1 MVKEKGHVEMNI
13 LLSVNARNEKNG
25 YVFGYVIKKQGKTAA
40 EHTSIRTDKGR
51 DSLKTLQLEEIIDGL
66 AKLRGLVEHEDVLT
80 IEIENRWVY
89 EWLELEREQQKY
101 IQQIDKVFDILN
113 TLDCKYRFLH
123 NETPQ
128 VNLLLDKGV
137 QKEKVKLLS
146 SVEMMEGL
154 L

>member
-1 MVKEKGHVEMNI
+1 MNV

-25 YVFGYVIKKQGKTAA
+25 YVFGYVIKKQGKTVA

-80 IEIENRWVY
+80 IEMENRWVY

-101 IQQIDKVFDILN
+101 IKYTDKVFDILD

>member
-1 MVKEKGHVEMNI
+1 MNV

-25 YVFGYVIKKQGKTAA
+25 YVFGYVIKRQGKTVA
-40 EHTSIRTDKGR
+40 EHTSIRTDKGQE
-51 DSLKTLQLEEIIDGL
+51 SLKTLQLEEIIDGL

-101 IQQIDKVFDILN
+101 IQQIDKVFDILDS
-113 TLDCKYRFLH
+113 LDCKYRFLH

-128 VNLLLDKGV
+128 VNLLLDRGV
-137 QKEKVKLLS
+137 QKERVKLLS
-146 SVEMMEGL
+146 SIEMMEGL

>member
-1 MVKEKGHVEMNI
+1 MNV
-13 LLSVNARNEKNG
+13 LLSVNARNERNG
-25 YVFGYVIKKQGKTAA
+25 YVFGYVIKKQGKAVA

-80 IEIENRWVY
+80 IEMENRWVY
-89 EWLELEREQQKY
+89 EWLELEKEQQKY
-101 IQQIDKVFDILN
+101 IQYTDKVFDILD

>member
-1 MVKEKGHVEMNI
+1 MNV

-25 YVFGYVIKKQGKTAA
+25 YVFGYVIKKQGKTVA

-66 AKLRGLVEHEDVLT
+66 AKLRGLVEHGDVLT

-101 IQQIDKVFDILN
+101 IQYTDKVFDILD

-137 QKEKVKLLS
+137 QKETVKLLS

>member
-1 MVKEKGHVEMNI
+1 MNV
-13 LLSVNARNEKNG
+13 LLSVNARNKKNG
-25 YVFGYVIKKQGKTAA
+25 YVFGYVIKKQGKTVA

-51 DSLKTLQLEEIIDGL
+51 ESLKTLQLEEIIDGL

-101 IQQIDKVFDILN
+101 IQYTDKVFDILD

-123 NETPQ
+123 NVTPQ

-137 QKEKVKLLS
+137 QKERVKLLS

>member
-1 MVKEKGHVEMNI
+1 MNI

-25 YVFGYVIKKQGKTAA
+25 YEFGYVIKKQGKTVA

-51 DSLKTLQLEEIIDGL
+51 DSLKTLQLEEIINGL

-80 IEIENRWVY
+80 IEMENRWVY
-89 EWLELEREQQKY
+89 EWLEFEREQQKY
-101 IQQIDKVFDILN
+101 IQYTDKVFDILD

>member
-1 MVKEKGHVEMNI
+1 MNV
-13 LLSVNARNEKNG
+13 LLSVNTRNEKNG
-25 YVFGYVIKKQGKTAA
+25 YVFGYVIKKQGKTVA

-66 AKLRGLVEHEDVLT
+66 AKLRGFVEHDDVLT

-101 IQQIDKVFDILN
+101 IQYTDKVFDILD

-128 VNLLLDKGV
+128 VNLLLDMGV
-137 QKEKVKLLS
+137 QKERVKLLS

>member
-1 MVKEKGHVEMNI
+1 MNV

-25 YVFGYVIKKQGKTAA
+25 YVFGYVIKKQGKTVA
-40 EHTSIRTDKGR
+40 EHTSIKTDKGR
-51 DSLKTLQLEEIIDGL
+51 ESLKTLQLEEIIDGL

-89 EWLELEREQQKY
+89 EWIELEREQQKY
-101 IQQIDKVFDILN
+101 IQYTDKVFDILD

-128 VNLLLDKGV
+128 VNLLLDRGV
-137 QKEKVKLLS
+137 QKERVKLLS
-146 SVEMMEGL
+146 SIEMMEGL

>member
-1 MVKEKGHVEMNI
+1 MNV

-25 YVFGYVIKKQGKTAA
+25 YVFGYVIKKQGKTVA

-51 DSLKTLQLEEIIDGL
+51 DSLKTLQLEEIIAGL

-89 EWLELEREQQKY
+89 EWLELEREQQQY
-101 IQQIDKVFDILN
+101 IQQIDKVFDILD

-128 VNLLLDKGV
+128 VNLLLDRGV
-137 QKEKVKLLS
+137 QKERVKLLS

>member
-1 MVKEKGHVEMNI
+1 MNV

-25 YVFGYVIKKQGKTAA
+25 YVFGFVIKKQGKTVA

-101 IQQIDKVFDILN
+101 IQYIDKIFDILD

-128 VNLLLDKGV
+128 VNLLLDRGV
-137 QKEKVKLLS
+137 QKERVKLLS

>member
-1 MVKEKGHVEMNI
+1 MNV

-25 YVFGYVIKKQGKTAA
+25 YVFGYVIKKQGKTVA

-80 IEIENRWVY
+80 IEMENRWVY

-101 IQQIDKVFDILN
+101 IQYIDKVFDILD

>member
-1 MVKEKGHVEMNI
+1 MNV

-25 YVFGYVIKKQGKTAA
+25 YVFGYVIKKQGKTVA

-89 EWLELEREQQKY
+89 EWIELEREQQKY
-101 IQQIDKVFDILN
+101 IQYTDKVFDILD

-128 VNLLLDKGV
+128 VNLLLDMGV
-137 QKEKVKLLS
+137 QKERVKLLS

>member
-1 MVKEKGHVEMNI
+1 MNV

-25 YVFGYVIKKQGKTAA
+25 YEFGYVIKKQGKIVA

-101 IQQIDKVFDILN
+101 IQYTDKVFDILD

-128 VNLLLDKGV
+128 VNLLLDRGV
-137 QKEKVKLLS
+137 QKERVKLLS

>member
-1 MVKEKGHVEMNI
+1 MNV

-25 YVFGYVIKKQGKTAA
+25 YVFGYVIKKQGKTVA

-66 AKLRGLVEHEDVLT
+66 AKLRGLVEHDDVLT
-80 IEIENRWVY
+80 IEMENRWVY
-89 EWLELEREQQKY
+89 EWLELEREKQKY
-101 IQQIDKVFDILN
+101 IQQIDKVFDILD

>member
-1 MVKEKGHVEMNI
+1 M
-13 LLSVNARNEKNG
+13 NARKEKNG
-25 YVFGYVIKKQGKTAA
+25 YVFGYVIKKQGKTVA

-51 DSLKTLQLEEIIDGL
+51 DSLKTLQLEEIINGL
-66 AKLRGLVEHEDVLT
+66 AKLRGLVEHDDVLT

-101 IQQIDKVFDILN
+101 IQHIDKVFDILD

-128 VNLLLDKGV
+128 VNLLLDMGV
-137 QKEKVKLLS
+137 QKERVKLLS

>member
-1 MVKEKGHVEMNI
+1 MNV

-25 YVFGYVIKKQGKTAA
+25 YVFGYVIKKQGKTVA
-40 EHTSIRTDKGR
+40 EHTSIKTDKGR

-101 IQQIDKVFDILN
+101 IQYTDKVFDILD

-137 QKEKVKLLS
+137 QKERVKLLS

>member
-1 MVKEKGHVEMNI
+1 MNV

-25 YVFGYVIKKQGKTAA
+25 YVFGYVIKKQGKIVA

-51 DSLKTLQLEEIIDGL
+51 DSLKTLQFEEIIDGL
-66 AKLRGLVEHEDVLT
+66 AKLRGLVEHADVLT
-80 IEIENRWVY
+80 IEMENRWVY

-101 IQQIDKVFDILN
+101 IQYIDKVFDILD
-113 TLDCKYRFLH
+113 TLDCKYHFLH

-128 VNLLLDKGV
+128 VNLLLDRGV
-137 QKEKVKLLS
+137 QKERVKLLS
-146 SVEMMEGL
+146 STEMMEGL

>member
-1 MVKEKGHVEMNI
+1 MNV

-25 YVFGYVIKKQGKTAA
+25 YVFGYVIKKQGKTVA
-40 EHTSIRTDKGR
+40 EHTSIKTDKGR

-101 IQQIDKVFDILN
+101 IQYTDKVFDILD

-128 VNLLLDKGV
+128 VNLLLDMGV
-137 QKEKVKLLS
+137 QKERVKLLS

>member
-1 MVKEKGHVEMNI
+1 MNV

-25 YVFGYVIKKQGKTAA
+25 YVFGYVIKRQGKTVA

-51 DSLKTLQLEEIIDGL
+51 DILKTLQLEEIIDGL
-66 AKLRGLVEHEDVLT
+66 AKLRGLVEHDDVLT

-101 IQQIDKVFDILN
+101 IQYIDKVFDILD

-128 VNLLLDKGV
+128 VNLLLDRGV

>member
-1 MVKEKGHVEMNI
+1 MNV
-13 LLSVNARNEKNG
+13 LLSVNARNEKNR
-25 YVFGYVIKKQGKTAA
+25 YVFGYVIKKQGKTVA

-89 EWLELEREQQKY
+89 EWLELERKQQKY
-101 IQQIDKVFDILN
+101 IQYTDKVFDILD

-128 VNLLLDKGV
+128 VNLLLDMGV
-137 QKEKVKLLS
+137 QKERVKLLS

>member
-1 MVKEKGHVEMNI
+1 MNV

-25 YVFGYVIKKQGKTAA
+25 YVFGYIIKKQGKTVA

-51 DSLKTLQLEEIIDGL
+51 DNLKTLQLEEIIDGL
-66 AKLRGLVEHEDVLT
+66 AKLRGLVEHKDVLT
-80 IEIENRWVY
+80 IEMENRWVY

-101 IQQIDKVFDILN
+101 IQYTDKVFDILD

>member
-1 MVKEKGHVEMNI
+1 MNV

-25 YVFGYVIKKQGKTAA
+25 YVFGYVIKKQGKTVA

-66 AKLRGLVEHEDVLT
+66 AKIRGFVEHEDVLT
-80 IEIENRWVY
+80 IEMGNRWVY

-101 IQQIDKVFDILN
+101 IQYTDKVFDILD

-128 VNLLLDKGV
+128 VKLLLDMGV
-137 QKEKVKLLS
+137 QKERVKLLS

>member
-1 MVKEKGHVEMNI
+1 MNV

-25 YVFGYVIKKQGKTAA
+25 YVFGYVIKKQGKTVA

-51 DSLKTLQLEEIIDGL
+51 DSLKTLQLEEIINGL
-66 AKLRGLVEHEDVLT
+66 AKLRGLVEHDDVLT
-80 IEIENRWVY
+80 IEMENRWVY

-101 IQQIDKVFDILN
+101 IQYIDKVFDILD

-128 VNLLLDKGV
+128 VNLLLDRGV
-137 QKEKVKLLS
+137 QKERVKLLS

>member
-1 MVKEKGHVEMNI
+1 MNV

-25 YVFGYVIKKQGKTAA
+25 YVFGYVIKKQGKTVA

-66 AKLRGLVEHEDVLT
+66 AKLRGLVGHGDVLT
-80 IEIENRWVY
+80 IEMENRWVY

-101 IQQIDKVFDILN
+101 IQYIDKIFDILD

-128 VNLLLDKGV
+128 VNLLLDMGV
-137 QKEKVKLLS
+137 QKERVKLLS

>member
-1 MVKEKGHVEMNI
+1 MNV

-25 YVFGYVIKKQGKTAA
+25 YVFGYVIKKQGKTVA

-51 DSLKTLQLEEIIDGL
+51 DSLKILQLEEIIDGL

-101 IQQIDKVFDILN
+101 IQYTDKVFDILD

-128 VNLLLDKGV
+128 VNLLLDNGV

>member
-1 MVKEKGHVEMNI
+1 MNV
-13 LLSVNARNEKNG
+13 LLSVNARNEKKG
-25 YVFGYVIKKQGKTAA
+25 YVFGYVIKKQGKTVA

-51 DSLKTLQLEEIIDGL
+51 DSMKTLQLEEIIDGL
-66 AKLRGLVEHEDVLT
+66 AKLRGLVEHDDVLT

-101 IQQIDKVFDILN
+101 IQYIDKIFDILD

-128 VNLLLDKGV
+128 VNLLLDRGV
-137 QKEKVKLLS
+137 QKERVKLLS

>member
-1 MVKEKGHVEMNI
+1 MNV

-25 YVFGYVIKKQGKTAA
+25 YVFGYVIKKQGKTVA
-40 EHTSIRTDKGR
+40 EHTSIRTDKER

-66 AKLRGLVEHEDVLT
+66 AKLRGLVEHDDVLT

-101 IQQIDKVFDILN
+101 IQHIDKVFDILD

-146 SVEMMEGL
+146 SVEMMGGL

>member
-1 MVKEKGHVEMNI
+1 MNV

-25 YVFGYVIKKQGKTAA
+25 YVFGYVIKKQGKAVA

-66 AKLRGLVEHEDVLT
+66 AKLRGLVEHDDVLT
-80 IEIENRWVY
+80 IEIENMWVY
-89 EWLELEREQQKY
+89 EWLELKREQQKY
-101 IQQIDKVFDILN
+101 IQYTDKVFDILD

-128 VNLLLDKGV
+128 VNLLLAMGV
-137 QKEKVKLLS
+137 QKERVKLLS

>member
-1 MVKEKGHVEMNI
+1 MNV
-13 LLSVNARNEKNG
+13 LLSVNARNEKSE
-25 YVFGYVIKKQGKTAA
+25 YVFGYVIKKQGKTVA
-40 EHTSIRTDKGR
+40 EHTSIQTDKGR
-51 DSLKTLQLEEIIDGL
+51 DSLKTLQLEEIINGL

-89 EWLELEREQQKY
+89 EWLELERGQQKY
-101 IQQIDKVFDILN
+101 IQYTDKVFDILD

-128 VNLLLDKGV
+128 VNLLLDMGV
-137 QKEKVKLLS
+137 QKERVKLLS

>member
-1 MVKEKGHVEMNI
+1 MNI

-25 YVFGYVIKKQGKTAA
+25 YVFGYVIKKQGKTVA
-40 EHTSIRTDKGR
+40 EHTSIRTNKGR

-101 IQQIDKVFDILN
+101 IQYTDKVFDILD

-137 QKEKVKLLS
+137 QKERVKLLS

>member
-1 MVKEKGHVEMNI
+1 MNV

-25 YVFGYVIKKQGKTAA
+25 YVFGYVIKKQGKTVA

-80 IEIENRWVY
+80 IEMENRWVY

-101 IQQIDKVFDILN
+101 IKYIDKIFDILD

-128 VNLLLDKGV
+128 VNLLLDMGV
-137 QKEKVKLLS
+137 QKERVKLLS

>member
-1 MVKEKGHVEMNI
+1 MNV

-25 YVFGYVIKKQGKTAA
+25 YVFGYVIKKQGKTVA

-51 DSLKTLQLEEIIDGL
+51 DNLKTLQLEEIIDGL

-80 IEIENRWVY
+80 IEMENRWVY

-101 IQQIDKVFDILN
+101 IQYIDKVFDILD

-128 VNLLLDKGV
+128 VNLLLDRGV

>member
-1 MVKEKGHVEMNI
+1 MNV

-25 YVFGYVIKKQGKTAA
+25 YVFGYVIKKQGKTVA

-66 AKLRGLVEHEDVLT
+66 AKLRGLVEHDDVLT
-80 IEIENRWVY
+80 IEMENRWVY

-101 IQQIDKVFDILN
+101 IKYIDKVFDILD

-146 SVEMMEGL
+146 SIEMMKGL

>member
-1 MVKEKGHVEMNI
+1 MNV
-13 LLSVNARNEKNG
+13 LLSVNTRNEKNG
-25 YVFGYVIKKQGKTAA
+25 YISGYVIKKQGKTVA

-66 AKLRGLVEHEDVLT
+66 AKLRGLVGHKDVLT

-89 EWLELEREQQKY
+89 EWLELEKEQQKY
-101 IQQIDKVFDILN
+101 IQYIDKVFDILD

>member
-1 MVKEKGHVEMNI
+1 MNV

-25 YVFGYVIKKQGKTAA
+25 YVFGYIIKKQGKAVA
-40 EHTSIRTDKGR
+40 EHTSIRTDKER
-51 DSLKTLQLEEIIDGL
+51 DSLKTLQLEEIINGL
-66 AKLRGLVEHEDVLT
+66 AKLRGLVWHGDVLT

-101 IQQIDKVFDILN
+101 IKYTDKVFDILD

-128 VNLLLDKGV
+128 VNLLLDMGV
-137 QKEKVKLLS
+137 QKERVKLLS

>member
-1 MVKEKGHVEMNI
+1 MNV

-25 YVFGYVIKKQGKTAA
+25 YVFGYVIKKQGKTVA

-101 IQQIDKVFDILN
+101 IQQIDKVFDILD

-128 VNLLLDKGV
+128 VNLLLDRGV

>member
-1 MVKEKGHVEMNI
+1 MNV
-13 LLSVNARNEKNG
+13 LLSVNARNEKYG
-25 YVFGYVIKKQGKTAA
+25 YLFGYVIKKQGRTVG
-40 EHTSIRTDKGR
+40 EHISIRADKSR
-51 DSLKTLQLEEIIDGL
+51 DSLKTLQLDEIINGL
-66 AKLRGLVEHEDVLT
+66 AKLRGLVGHEDVLT
-80 IEIENRWVY
+80 IEMENRWVY

-101 IQQIDKVFDILN
+101 IQYIDKVFDILD

-146 SVEMMEGL
+146 SIEMMEGL

>member
-1 MVKEKGHVEMNI
+1 MNV

-25 YVFGYVIKKQGKTAA
+25 YVFGYVIKKQGKTVA

-66 AKLRGLVEHEDVLT
+66 AKLRSLVEHEDVLT

-89 EWLELEREQQKY
+89 EWLELEKEQHKY
-101 IQQIDKVFDILN
+101 IKYIDRVFDILD

-128 VNLLLDKGV
+128 VNLLLDRGV
-137 QKEKVKLLS
+137 QKERVKLLS
-146 SVEMMEGL
+146 SIEMMEGL

>member
-1 MVKEKGHVEMNI
+1 MNV

-25 YVFGYVIKKQGKTAA
+25 YVFGYVIKKQGKTVA

-80 IEIENRWVY
+80 IEMENRWVY
-89 EWLELEREQQKY
+89 EWLELEKEQQKY
-101 IQQIDKVFDILN
+101 IKYIDKVFGILD

-128 VNLLLDKGV
+128 VNLLLDRGV

-146 SVEMMEGL
+146 SIEMMEGL